1 MTDAAPAQEPWG
13 LDGSIVLYGLFCD
26 VALIV
31 PLVMYMVM
39 PILNSVDQH
48 QYHQTYINMIFS
60 AYAPLGITWLIV
72 AVDDSNAARTALTG
86 AVEMA
91 GLGPFALFWVG
102 LSTFFMQVKNGG
114 FLTSAN
120 WTVWIYGPIYFV
132 VNILLIVMHYH
143 LSAPIQAWIKIAP
156 LLPNVIDQAKPW
168 AQPEGYVASG
178 IDDSAPAI
186 DAGVDTEDDSM
197 NSKGTDATDG
207 WNDDAADSLDD
218 SI

>member
-1 MTDAAPAQEPWG
+1 MQGRSHRAKVGKAKLSAAIQQTRELLEPAG
-13 LDGSIVLYGLFCD
+13 LPKDYLIG
-26 VALIV
+26 IV
-31 PLVMYMVM
+31 PA
-39 PILNSVDQH
+39 SD
-48 QYHQTYINMIFS
+48 
-60 AYAPLGITWLIV
+60 
-72 AVDDSNAARTALTG
+72 TG

-156 LLPNVIDQAKPW
+156 LLPNVID
-168 AQPEGYVASG
+168 
-178 IDDSAPAI
+178 
-186 DAGVDTEDDSM
+186 
-197 NSKGTDATDG
+197 
-207 WNDDAADSLDD
+207 
-218 SI
+218 